1 MPGACI
7 RESQEVE
14 RVVFRLFALVIIGLF
29 LSACA
34 TPKPILYPNT
44 HLQQVGEEVA
54 DRDIDECHEMVK
66 HAGATP
72 SQG

>member
-1 MPGACI
+1 M
-7 RESQEVE
+7 
-14 RVVFRLFALVIIGLF
+14 FRLFPLVIFVVL

-34 TPKPILYPNT
+34 MPKLILYPNA

-54 DRDIDECHEMVK
+54 DRDIDECHEMAK